1 MRGGTPWHCVVN
13 AAAGDESRFAAAK
26 PPQGERI
33 AIIGAGPAGLT
44 YASLVAG
51 ANRVTVF
58 EREATPGGAFRS
70 AGKAPLFQEGIAQ
83 QASFNRYI
91 QDMVAAAMSNGLSC
105 L

>member
-1 MRGGTPWHCVVN
+1 MRGGTPLNCVGN
-13 AAAGDESRFAAAK
+13 AAAGDETRFAAAK

-58 EREATPGGAFRS
+58 ERAATPGGACRR
-70 AGKAPLFQEGIAQ
+70 AGKAPLFQEAMAE

-91 QDMVAAAMSNGLSC
+91 RDMGAACMY
-105 L
+105 